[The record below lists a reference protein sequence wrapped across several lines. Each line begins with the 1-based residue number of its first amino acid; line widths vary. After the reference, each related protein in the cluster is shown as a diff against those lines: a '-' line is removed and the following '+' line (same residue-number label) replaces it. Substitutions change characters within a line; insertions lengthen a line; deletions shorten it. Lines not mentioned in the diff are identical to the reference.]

1 MLFHEIRFP
10 TSISRASQGGPERRT
25 DVVTLG
31 SGYEERNARWADSRR
46 SYDAGYGV
54 KSLDDLNAV
63 IGFFEERRGRLTG
76 FRWKDHADWKSCV
89 PSQTPSATDQ
99 TIGIGDG
106 TTAQFQ
112 LTKVYGTTFA
122 PWVRTI
128 AKPVAGTVIVAVA
141 GVAQVS
147 GVAFRVDTTTGLVTF
162 LAGHIPVGGAA
173 VTAGFEFDVPVRFNT
188 DKLDISVSG
197 LTYGAIPHIPIV
209 EVRL

>member
-1 MLFHEIRFP
+1 M
-10 TSISRASQGGPERRT
+10 
-25 DVVTLG
+25 
-31 SGYEERNARWADSRR
+31 
-46 SYDAGYGV
+46 
-54 KSLDDLNAV
+54 
-63 IGFFEERRGRLTG
+63 
-76 FRWKDHADWKSCV
+76 
-89 PSQTPSATDQ
+89 
-99 TIGIGDG
+99 
-106 TTAQFQ
+106 
-112 LTKVYGTTFA
+112 
-122 PWVRTI
+122 
-128 AKPVAGTVIVAVA
+128 IVAVA